1 MFPEYSCKG
10 KLDISVKKDIRKKVA
25 GLMISKLAQT
35 SRNSFDSIFIS
46 AFLGLAMTTI
56 YSNYLLVIS
65 AITGILNIIMN
76 SLQAGIGN
84 TLQTETKRKKLRKSK
99 KIQSSLYA
107 FSLAGVQHVCYVCTS
122 HLCDFG

>member
-1 MFPEYSCKG
+1 MPIFTVLNNVMVGIETKRMFPEYSCKG

-56 YSNYLLVIS
+56 YSDYLLVIS
-65 AITGILNIIMN
+65 AITGILNIVIH
-76 SLQAGIGN
+76 SLQAGVGN
-84 TLQTETKRKKLRKSK
+84 TLQTETKEKN
-99 KIQSSLYA
+99 
-107 FSLAGVQHVCYVCTS
+107 F
-122 HLCDFG
+122 